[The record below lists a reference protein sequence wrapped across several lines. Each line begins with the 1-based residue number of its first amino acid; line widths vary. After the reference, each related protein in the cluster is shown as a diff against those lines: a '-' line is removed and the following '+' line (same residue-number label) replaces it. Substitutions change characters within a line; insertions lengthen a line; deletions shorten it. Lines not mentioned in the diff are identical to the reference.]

1 MNIEQCTS
9 FHPERYIYHILLFRC
24 FSELRDMYSRD
35 SSRFLFF
42 FFASFFSVSS
52 NIPRDSDDRSPTNYV
67 LSQVIITRIITRRYR
82 LCILTKTVKIIKR
95 FYSPIREIIIYE
107 TYFLNKNIVSLTLRV
122 LFFYLGY

>member
-9 FHPERYIYHILLFRC
+9 FHPERYIYHILFFAVSLNC
-24 FSELRDMYSRD
+24 DMYSRD

-82 LCILTKTVKIIKR
+82 LCILLRKR